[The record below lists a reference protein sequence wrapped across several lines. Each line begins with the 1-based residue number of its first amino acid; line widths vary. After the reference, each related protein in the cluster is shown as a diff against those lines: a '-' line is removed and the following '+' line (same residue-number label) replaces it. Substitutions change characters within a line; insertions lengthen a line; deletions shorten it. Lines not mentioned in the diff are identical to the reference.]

1 MPSGPFRFREVQR
14 MKQWWF
20 YLPIVAVTMIIWYT
34 FIEQVG
40 LNRPSGTSP
49 LPNWAAWVL
58 VLVFGLGFP
67 AFGATIR
74 LITEVDDQKLRV
86 RMFPVSGRT
95 VALDDIAATEWVRYM
110 PMRQYGG
117 WGVRVSKHGR
127 AYTAFGDEGVQLLL
141 REKEPRP
148 YDPREGEPN
157 ERDKRLLIGS
167 QRSVELLQAIGTKPR
182 ITPQ

>member
-1 MPSGPFRFREVQR
+1 VPSGPLRFREVQR
-14 MKQWWF
+14 MRHWWF

-49 LPNWAAWVL
+49 IPNWAAWVL
-58 VLVFGLGFP
+58 ALVFGLGFP

-74 LITEVDDQKLRV
+74 LITEVDDQTVRI

-95 VALDDIAATEWVRYM
+95 VALNDILASEWVRYS

-117 WGVRVSKHGR
+117 WGVRVSRHGR
-127 AYTAFGDEGVQLLL
+127 AYIAFGDEGVQLLL
-141 REKEPRP
+141 REKEPGP
-148 YDPREGEPN
+148 YDPRYGGVS
-157 ERDKRLLIGS
+157 ERDKKLLIGS
-167 QRSVELLQAIGTKPR
+167 QRPAELLKALGPKPR
-182 ITPQ
+182 ITQE